1 MGITKSNLSLEDLEQ
16 FRDEDGYIDLDKAG
30 LEVAEESREARGN
43 EHRIKNWVDF
53 NGAEVLIKE
62 EAQLDQRNYGVYAQ
76 LIMVELAK
84 QLGLP
89 AAEYD
94 LMKYKGK
101 FGSISHKFGDQE
113 KEIFQSV
120 YELIETVPLVQG
132 TDDVSDY
139 LKVEKMLEEKLETF
153 GDMTDEEREAVIRDR
168 RKQKM
173 LQLFACEND
182 GHIQNEGVLLKKTD
196 DGRTIAVCAPMFDN
210 ETAFFLD
217 NTIGDL
223 EKTLENNQSDN
234 FCKEVLDQYMER
246 YETARRTK
254 QPLNTRGILGL
265 DIVRSTLKEQKQNLI
280 NISLNEELP
289 AGVEE
294 AKTDEEKVKKAEGNF
309 ERRLAEVLDG
319 DASLRIYATGARPK
333 IAFVPTK
340 EMLEEFGEGFEYVS
354 MADSTMALMREF
366 AMDDPELDD
375 FMYQLQ
381 ELDMEAAIEAVEE
394 KIKAPVPQLVRDV
407 AIPAFEMRKRD
418 LNDVL
423 MYQRTCQT
431 KERDASIIH
440 TRVVGREER
449 RREDSHLVGHE
460 YSSQIVARSIAESVS
475 MKEGLGALY
484 ELADVTR
491 TKEQHEQ
498 DKKDDKV
505 KEDK

>member
-113 KEIFQSV
+113 KEVFQSV
-120 YELIETVPLVQG
+120 YELIETVPLVKG

-153 GDMTDEEREAVIRDR
+153 EEMTDEERETVIRDR

-394 KIKAPVPQLVRDV
+394 KIKAPVPQLVKDV

-423 MYQRTCQT
+423 MYQRICQT
-431 KERDASIIH
+431 KERDASILH
-440 TRVVGREER
+440 TRVIGREER

-460 YSSQIVARSIAESVS
+460 YSSQIVARSISENVS
-475 MKEGLGALY
+475 MKEGLAALY
-484 ELADVTR
+484 ELADVTK
-491 TKEQHEQ
+491 TKEQYEQ
-498 DKKDDKV
+498 GKKDDKE